1 MALHIQVKVIVLTT
15 IFSFLFITKPVN
27 SLEKQLIKEF
37 KLIRENLEINKFAE
51 TDNYYFLFGTVLV
64 DDYEDDLEFL
74 AEASAY
80 ENLDVYAFKNICW
93 PEYLDIDTKLKIFYQ
108 FLSHHPLMENN
119 KNMTLLKKIKKP
131 NNIIHFIFSFDKKN
145 NKINFPNNFD
155 LGFLDNCK

>member
-15 IFSFLFITKPVN
+15 IFSFLLIVKPVK
-27 SLEKQLIKEF
+27 SLEAQLIEEF
-37 KLIRENLEINKFAE
+37 KQIRNDIEKNKFAE
-51 TDNYYFLFGTVLV
+51 TENYYFLFGTIQV

-108 FLSHHPLMENN
+108 FLNQNPLMNNN
-119 KNMTLLKKIKKP
+119 KNITILKKIKKS
-131 NNIIHFIFSFDKKN
+131 NDIINFIFSFDKKN
-145 NKINFPNNFD
+145 NKINFPNNYD
-155 LGFLDNCK
+155 LGLVDSCK

>member
-15 IFSFLFITKPVN
+15 IFSFLLIVKPVK
-27 SLEKQLIKEF
+27 SLEAQLIEEF
-37 KLIRENLEINKFAE
+37 KQIRDDIEKNKFAE
-51 TDNYYFLFGTVLV
+51 TENYYFLFGTIQV

-108 FLSHHPLMENN
+108 FINQNPLMNNN
-119 KNMTLLKKIKKP
+119 KNITILKKIKKS
-131 NNIIHFIFSFDKKN
+131 NDIINFIFSFDKKN
-145 NKINFPNNFD
+145 NKINFPNNYD
-155 LGFLDNCK
+155 LGLVDSCK

>member
-15 IFSFLFITKPVN
+15 IFSFLLIVKPVK
-27 SLEKQLIKEF
+27 SLEAQLIEEF
-37 KLIRENLEINKFAE
+37 KQIRDDIEKNKFAE
-51 TDNYYFLFGTVLV
+51 TENYYFLFGTIQV

-108 FLSHHPLMENN
+108 FLNQNPLMNNN
-119 KNMTLLKKIKKP
+119 KNITILKKIKKS
-131 NNIIHFIFSFDKKN
+131 NDIINFIFSFDKKN
-145 NKINFPNNFD
+145 NKINFPNNYD
-155 LGFLDNCK
+155 LGLVDSCK

>member
-15 IFSFLFITKPVN
+15 IFSFLLIVKPVK
-27 SLEKQLIKEF
+27 SLEAQLIEEF
-37 KLIRENLEINKFAE
+37 KQIRDDIEKNKFAE
-51 TDNYYFLFGTVLV
+51 TENYYFLFGTIQV

-108 FLSHHPLMENN
+108 FLNQNPLMNNN
-119 KNMTLLKKIKKP
+119 KNITILKKIKKS
-131 NNIIHFIFSFDKKN
+131 NDIINFIFSFDKKN

-155 LGFLDNCK
+155 LGLLDNCK

>member
-15 IFSFLFITKPVN
+15 IFSFLLIVKPVK
-27 SLEKQLIKEF
+27 SLEAQLIEEF
-37 KLIRENLEINKFAE
+37 KQIRNDIEKNKFAE
-51 TDNYYFLFGTVLV
+51 TENYYFLFGTIQV

-108 FLSHHPLMENN
+108 FLNQNPLMF
-119 KNMTLLKKIKKP
+119 LL
-131 NNIIHFIFSFDKKN
+131 
-145 NKINFPNNFD
+145 
-155 LGFLDNCK
+155 FL